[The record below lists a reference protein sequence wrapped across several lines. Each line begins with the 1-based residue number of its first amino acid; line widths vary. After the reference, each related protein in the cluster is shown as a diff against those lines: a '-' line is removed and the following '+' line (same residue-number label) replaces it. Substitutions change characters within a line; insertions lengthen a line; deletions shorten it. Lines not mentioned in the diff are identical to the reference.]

1 MANPSV
7 RLRIDFGPGHGL
19 GPGKVGLLEEMQRTG
34 SLSKAASV
42 LGMSYRRAWVLV
54 QSMNALFDEPLAR
67 MTKGGRGGGGGAQ
80 VTARGR
86 EIIAAFRRAERQATL
101 AVGRAFG
108 TFQTTSDEPPRHAAV
123 KRISAAPARRK
134 A

>member
-1 MANPSV
+1 MANSRV

-19 GPGKVGLLEEMQRTG
+19 GPGKISLLEQMQRTG
-34 SLSKAASV
+34 SLSEAAKA

-54 QSMNALFDEPLAR
+54 QSMNALFDEPLVR

-86 EIIAAFRRAERQATL
+86 ETIVAFRRAERQATL
-101 AVGRAFG
+101 AVGRCFHSFEANSG
-108 TFQTTSDEPPRHAAV
+108 EPPRHSSV
-123 KRISAAPARRK
+123 KRLSAATTRRK

>member
-7 RLRIDFGPGHGL
+7 RLRIDFGPGRSL
-19 GPGKVGLLEEMQRTG
+19 GPGKISLLEEMQRTG

-80 VTARGR
+80 ITARGR
-86 EIIAAFRRAERQATL
+86 EAVTAFRRAERQATL
-101 AVGRAFG
+101 AVGRAFRD
-108 TFQTTSDEPPRHAAV
+108 FQPASDDLPRQASV
-123 KRISAAPARRK
+123 KRISGVAARRT

>member
-80 VTARGR
+80 ITARGR
-86 EIIAAFRRAERQATL
+86 EAVTAFRRAERQATL
-101 AVGRAFG
+101 AVGRAFRD
-108 TFQTTSDEPPRHAAV
+108 FQPASDDLPRQATV
-123 KRISAAPARRK
+123 KRISGVAARRT

>member
-7 RLRIDFGPGHGL
+7 RLRIDFGPGRSL
-19 GPGKVGLLEEMQRTG
+19 GPGKISLLEEMQRTG
-34 SLSKAASV
+34 SLSKAAGV

-80 VTARGR
+80 ITARGR
-86 EIIAAFRRAERQATL
+86 EAVIAFRRAERQATL
-101 AVGRAFG
+101 AVARAFHD
-108 TFQTTSDEPPRHAAV
+108 FQPTSVEAPRQATV
-123 KRISAAPARRK
+123 RRISRTK
-134 A
+134 

>member
-80 VTARGR
+80 ITARGR
-86 EIIAAFRRAERQATL
+86 ETVTAFRRAERQATL
-101 AVGRAFG
+101 AVAR
-108 TFQTTSDEPPRHAAV
+108 TFRDFPTTNDELPRQATV
-123 KRISAAPARRK
+123 KRMSRTT
-134 A
+134 

>member
-1 MANPSV
+1 MANSSV
-7 RLRIDFGPGHGL
+7 RLRIDFGPGRSL
-19 GPGKVGLLEEMQRTG
+19 GPGKISLLEEMQRTG
-34 SLSKAASV
+34 SLSKAAGA

-67 MTKGGRGGGGGAQ
+67 MTKGGRGGGGGAL

-86 EIIAAFRRAERQATL
+86 EVVTAFRRAERQATL

-108 TFQTTSDEPPRHAAV
+108 DFHPANAEAPRLATV
-123 KRISAAPARRK
+123 KRISRAK
-134 A
+134 

>member
-7 RLRIDFGPGHGL
+7 RLRIDFGPGRSL
-19 GPGKVGLLEEMQRTG
+19 GPGKISLLEEMQRTG

-80 VTARGR
+80 ITARGR
-86 EIIAAFRRAERQATL
+86 ETVTAFRRAERQATL
-101 AVGRAFG
+101 AVARTFRD
-108 TFQTTSDEPPRHAAV
+108 FQTTNDELPRQATV
-123 KRISAAPARRK
+123 KRISRTT
-134 A
+134 